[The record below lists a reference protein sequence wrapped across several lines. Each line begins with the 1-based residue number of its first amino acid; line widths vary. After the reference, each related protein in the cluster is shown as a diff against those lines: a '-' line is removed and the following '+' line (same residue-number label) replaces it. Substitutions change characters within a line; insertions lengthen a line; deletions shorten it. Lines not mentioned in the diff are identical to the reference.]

1 MRRPGHQREISLPID
16 AYHFRDGP
24 QDVFV
29 FNCLVEDVRRGE
41 AQTKVRE
48 DNTISSRF
56 VAALA
61 GKRHR
66 GQRRIEVAVWGA
78 PDAASAEGSF
88 RKLLETQVQT
98 GFPPRAG
105 SNSR

>member
-1 MRRPGHQREISLPID
+1 MKEVEPLPKVEIVRGDVRLPVD

-24 QDVFV
+24 RDVFV

-41 AQTKVRE
+41 AQSRVRE
-48 DNTISSRF
+48 DNSVSSRF
-56 VAALA
+56 VAAMA

-78 PDAASAEGSF
+78 ASAATAVEMF
-88 RKLLETQVQT
+88 RELMAAQIEVAK
-98 GFPPRAG
+98 
-105 SNSR
+105 N